1 MLDVDEEN
9 PSVVDPISEISLD
22 FTNIYIGG
30 TTIVQ
35 ISDENPELLA
45 GFDVVGTYYDI
56 SKTVNFNGDVIV
68 GMPYDDTKYGRIAE
82 ELFMVFKV
90 N

>member
-45 GFDVVGTYYDI
+45 GFDVLGTYYAI
-56 SKTVNFNGDVIV
+56 S
-68 GMPYDDTKYGRIAE
+68 
-82 ELFMVFKV
+82 
-90 N
+90 